1 MVSGLEQHGSSA
13 RPTTA
18 NNHVNGRHKRGSI
31 LVAAS
36 DALGLKLGRR
46 RLSIRQPPKPNILP
60 GVIDISAARADA
72 ELEERN
78 RLRDMAAQAIG
89 LQPYAMSPVTQFLD
103 ESPAD
108 DADGYQETSE
118 VLESTESRRHAFD
131 RDSQLMFNSPSRSP
145 RGSGLSMSISQSARP
160 ASVSRLQRS
169 MMGHSPA
176 TTTNIAPIPPYPSTV
191 SSLTSFRQCAGT
203 YPKYFP
209 PSSLR
214 MFALSKNW
222 KHRYLMMS
230 SPATLVTRGQAP
242 AVSYLHV
249 FKSPSPDEK
258 ELERLEINE
267 DSVVFVA
274 EEEVGG
280 KRSVIKVG
288 GADVGAMKKEYMTNE
303 AGYSMWLLHI
313 QDTVDAQKWI
323 TDIKNAIL
331 GQRCAFILD
340 NVL

>member
-1 MVSGLEQHGSSA
+1 M
-13 RPTTA
+13 
-18 NNHVNGRHKRGSI
+18 
-31 LVAAS
+31 AAS

-46 RLSIRQPPKPNILP
+46 KLSIRQPPKPNILP

-89 LQPYAMSPVTQFLD
+89 LQPYTISPLTQFLD
-103 ESPAD
+103 GSTSD
-108 DADGYQETSE
+108 DADGYQEASDIFD
-118 VLESTESRRHAFD
+118 STESRRYPYD
-131 RDSQLMFNSPSRSP
+131 RDSQLMFNTPSRSP
-145 RGSGLSMSISQSARP
+145 RGSGLSMSISQSQAARP
-160 ASVSRLQRS
+160 ASVSRLHSGS
-169 MMGHSPA
+169 MIGHSPA

-203 YPKYFP
+203 YPKYYP

-249 FKSPSPDEK
+249 FKSLSPDEK

-274 EEEVGG
+274 EDGVGG

-303 AGYSMWLLHI
+303 GGHLMWLLHI
-313 QDTVDAQKWI
+313 QDRVDAQKWI

-331 GQRCAFILD
+331 GQRCALF
-340 NVL
+340 

>member
-1 MVSGLEQHGSSA
+1 
-13 RPTTA
+13 
-18 NNHVNGRHKRGSI
+18 
-31 LVAAS
+31 
-36 DALGLKLGRR
+36 
-46 RLSIRQPPKPNILP
+46 
-60 GVIDISAARADA
+60 
-72 ELEERN
+72 
-78 RLRDMAAQAIG
+78 
-89 LQPYAMSPVTQFLD
+89 
-103 ESPAD
+103 
-108 DADGYQETSE
+108 
-118 VLESTESRRHAFD
+118 
-131 RDSQLMFNSPSRSP
+131 
-145 RGSGLSMSISQSARP
+145 
-160 ASVSRLQRS
+160 
-169 MMGHSPA
+169 
-176 TTTNIAPIPPYPSTV
+176 
-191 SSLTSFRQCAGT
+191 
-203 YPKYFP
+203 
-209 PSSLR
+209 
-214 MFALSKNW
+214 
-222 KHRYLMMS
+222 MMS